1 MREDQFK
8 RIIPFMEIQ
17 TKNLKGI
24 KIVVEN
30 VRIRDAID
38 ETKAKNV
45 KANVG

>member
-1 MREDQFK
+1 MRENQFK
-8 RIIPFMEIQ
+8 RIIPFMGIQ

-30 VRIRDAID
+30 VRIRDAI